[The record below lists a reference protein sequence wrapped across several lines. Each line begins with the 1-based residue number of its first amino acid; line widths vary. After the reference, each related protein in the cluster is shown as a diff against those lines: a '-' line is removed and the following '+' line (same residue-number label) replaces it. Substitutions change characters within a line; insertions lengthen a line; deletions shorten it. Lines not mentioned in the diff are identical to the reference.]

1 MRFLMLY
8 AAPFMNSFHRILPPV
23 LLLLA
28 SFCWIAPAQAGL
40 ANDLQDGHHVLLMRH
55 ADAPG
60 YGDPAGYVL
69 GQCATQRNLG
79 DAGKKQAIAIGAW
92 LSQQGIATAQVFS
105 SPWCRC
111 LDTAH
116 LLNKGA
122 VKTEP
127 SLGSFFDDMGL
138 EKKQT
143 KALEGFIKNELA
155 KASKTPRI
163 LVTHH
168 VNIQAFTGKVVGVG
182 EMVLVKVNQ
191 NGAHLSHTIYPS
203 P

>member
-1 MRFLMLY
+1 MLY
-8 AAPFMNSFHRILPPV
+8 VAPLMKPFHPILTP
-23 LLLLA
+23 LLLLL
-28 SFCWIAPAQAGL
+28 SIFCAMAPAKAGL
-40 ANDLQDGHHVLLMRH
+40 AQDLMDGQHVLLMRH

-60 YGDPAGYVL
+60 YGDPAGYVI

-79 DAGKKQAIAIGAW
+79 DAGKKQAQAIGVW
-92 LSQQGIATAQVFS
+92 LGQQGIASAHVFS

-111 LDTAH
+111 VDTAT
-116 LLNKGA
+116 LLNIGP

-127 SLGSFFDDMGL
+127 SLGSFFDNMAL
-138 EKKQT
+138 ERKQT

-155 KASKTPRI
+155 KPSKAPRI

-182 EMVLVKVNQ
+182 DMLLVKVNP
-191 NGAHLSHTIYPS
+191 NGEHLSHTFYPS

>member
-1 MRFLMLY
+1 M
-8 AAPFMNSFHRILPPV
+8 
-23 LLLLA
+23 
-28 SFCWIAPAQAGL
+28 APAKAGL
-40 ANDLQDGHHVLLMRH
+40 AQDLMDGQHVLLMRH

-60 YGDPAGYVL
+60 YGDPAGYVI

-79 DAGKKQAIAIGAW
+79 DAGKKQAQAIGVW
-92 LSQQGIATAQVFS
+92 LGQQGIASAHVFS

-111 LDTAH
+111 VDTAT
-116 LLNKGA
+116 LLNIGP

-127 SLGSFFDDMGL
+127 SLGSFFDNMAL
-138 EKKQT
+138 ERKQT

-155 KASKTPRI
+155 KPSKTPRI

-182 EMVLVKVNQ
+182 DMLLVKVNQ
-191 NGAHLSHTIYPS
+191 KGEHLSNTFYPS